1 MSIKINFINANG
13 AGFGEELDIRNDV
26 TIAGFFS
33 ATFPGQNPRDF
44 TVRIN
49 SAPVT
54 AQQVLRHGDNVS
66 IIRIGAAAA
75 PTPSN
80 VGVYVPPSNNITV
93 RFIDNGACGFADNVS
108 VPAGTLLA
116 DFLGGRNVDTDA
128 VVIRVNG
135 DIAVRDYVLRVND
148 AVVVAPKRI
157 EGAATIRVS
166 LVCNDGTGFADYVD
180 ISEGSTL
187 RDLVAAKT
195 NLGDPKNYVISL
207 NGSGAPLSNQVLR
220 NGDRI
225 SITPNKIQGA

>member
-1 MSIKINFINANG
+1 MSHTINFINANG
-13 AGFGEELDIRNDV
+13 AGFGEQRVIRDNV
-26 TIAGFFS
+26 TIAEFFS
-33 ATFPGQNPRDF
+33 TTFPGQNPRDF
-44 TVRIN
+44 TVRVN
-49 SAPVT
+49 GSPV
-54 AQQVLRHGDNVS
+54 AAHQLLRNGDNVS
-66 IIRIGAAAA
+66 IIRNGAA
-75 PTPSN
+75 PSTQ
-80 VGVYVPPSNNITV
+80 VQSEQTYQAQVPQIPI
-93 RFIDNGACGFADNVS
+93 RFIDNGAGGFADLVNVP
-108 VPAGTLLA
+108 VGTMLA
-116 DFLGGRNVDTDA
+116 DFLGGRGVDTDE

-135 DIAVRDYVLRVND
+135 DIAARDYVLRVND
-148 AVVVAPKRI
+148 AVVVAPKKI

-207 NGSGAPLSNQVLR
+207 NGSGVPLSNQVLR